1 MNDFCSYRHKRCFVI
16 TNYLAK
22 RLADALCAS
31 NAQHFLTGMSV
42 LQHAGDEKVFGLLKI
57 KYFVLLLLTV
67 QNAGAVILMRC
78 DTPSK

>member
-1 MNDFCSYRHKRCFVI
+1 
-16 TNYLAK
+16 
-22 RLADALCAS
+22 
-31 NAQHFLTGMSV
+31 MSV